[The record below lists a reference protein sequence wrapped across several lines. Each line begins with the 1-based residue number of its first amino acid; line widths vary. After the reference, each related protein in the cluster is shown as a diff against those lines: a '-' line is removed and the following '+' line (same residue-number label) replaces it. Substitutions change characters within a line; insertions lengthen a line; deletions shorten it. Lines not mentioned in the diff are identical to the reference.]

1 MIKLRIPEMGIKHK
15 VKADG
20 KFGDDEIELF
30 KDDMEKASRGMTVG
44 F

>member
-1 MIKLRIPEMGIKHK
+1 MIKLRIPEIGIKHK

-20 KFGDDEIELF
+20 KFKEEDVELF
-30 KDDMEKASRGMTVG
+30 KKEIERAAQGMTVG